1 MIVNILWSDLRL
13 LRDQERRVPE
23 KTPLFM
29 IYEINGLPE
38 HESSYKETIVHLKKG
53 VKKAQYG
60 NLLDSYKDVREELCG
75 FTRSSK
81 YLFRFPKTESCCNPG
96 RYRSINK
103 GKW

>member
-60 NLLDSYKDVREELCG
+60 NLLVEYKDVREELCG

-81 YLFRFPKTESCCNPG
+81 YRFRFPKSESCCNPR
-96 RYRSINK
+96 RYRIFNK
-103 GKW
+103 G

>member
-38 HESSYKETIVHLKKG
+38 HESYKETIVHLKKEG
-53 VKKAQYG
+53 KKEQYG
-60 NLLDSYKDVREELCG
+60 RFFVLLLC
-75 FTRSSK
+75 K
-81 YLFRFPKTESCCNPG
+81 
-96 RYRSINK
+96 
-103 GKW
+103 

>member
-38 HESSYKETIVHLKKG
+38 HESYKETIVHLKKK
-53 VKKAQYG
+53 VEKAQYG
-60 NLLDSYKDVREELCG
+60 NLLDNYKDVRELCG
-75 FTRSSK
+75 FKRSSK
-81 YLFRFPKTESCCNPG
+81 YRFRYPPTESCCNEN
-96 RYRSINK
+96 RYRTINK
-103 GKW
+103 GNF